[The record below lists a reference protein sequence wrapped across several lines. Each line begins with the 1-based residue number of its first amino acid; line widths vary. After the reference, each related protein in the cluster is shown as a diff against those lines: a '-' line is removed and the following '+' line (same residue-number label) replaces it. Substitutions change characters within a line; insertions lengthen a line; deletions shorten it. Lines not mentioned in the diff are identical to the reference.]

1 MRKFPVITIFMGIII
16 SSFAEMAHAQD
27 LIITYDDAELNCQIT
42 RIRDGNV
49 YFILDNRNRVLS
61 LEDVEYYEFDYFSNT
76 RGNTQTYFEDEALA
90 SKIRIALNGGWG
102 YRTAKIGKN
111 VPPEFVSYMKELR
124 NGYSLGLNATYYFRE
139 KIGTGIKFNYFG
151 SKNSSY
157 TASYYGDDNISIYFI
172 GPTFGTRQ
180 LNQNRRNGFIFNVG
194 LGYLGYYDKGIVNSQ
209 RLIIKNG
216 TLGVAW
222 DVGYDIG
229 LSDDFALGI
238 QLSFISGYLTSLK
251 VSDGRET
258 RKVKL
263 EKDDYENLSTL
274 NLSVGLR
281 FNLGKTR

>member
-49 YFILDNRNRVLS
+49 YFILNNRNRVLP

-102 YRTAKIGKN
+102 YRPAKIGKN
-111 VPPEFVSYMKELR
+111 VPPELVSYMKELR
-124 NGYSLGLNATYYFRE
+124 NGYNLGLNVTYYFSE

-151 SKNSSY
+151 SKNEI
-157 TASYYGDDNISIYFI
+157 TIPRPLPLTMGLAGYYEQDDISIYFI
-172 GPTFGTRQ
+172 GPTFGTRL

-194 LGYLGYYDKGIVNSQ
+194 LGYLGYYDKGIVNYQ

-238 QLSFISGYLTSLK
+238 QLSFISGYLTSFK
-251 VSDGRET
+251 ISDGWYTE
-258 RKVKL
+258 KVKL
-263 EKDDYENLSTL
+263 EKDDY
-274 NLSVGLR
+274 
-281 FNLGKTR
+281 